1 MRKTYLAIP
10 MLALVGLLIAPIA
23 DAKVSSRGLPKYLHS
38 EASALD
44 GKGDRN
50 GIGQFKRNS
59 ENKKYVF
66 VNGTVTAV
74 SVDSITVAVRS
85 KNDDGTITTTPY
97 TFAVD
102 TTTKVI
108 RKFKGTASI
117 AEVAV
122 NDKVMLWGTKLESG
136 VAKLIWDKSIW
147 WGQVKGTIT
156 DLNSTTKT
164 FKLIL
169 KQKETKSGKTITVA
183 ATIKTS
189 DNTKYWLGDVEKAFT
204 DLAND
209 QVVTVRGS
217 WNSANKY
224 FLASK
229 VTITP

>member
-10 MLALVGLLIAPIA
+10 MLALVGLLIAPFA
-23 DAKVSSRGLPKYLHS
+23 DAKVSSKGLPKYLHS

-50 GIGQFKRNS
+50 GIGLFKRNS

-74 SVDSITVAVRS
+74 GVDSITVAVRS

-122 NDKVMLWGTKLESG
+122 KDKVMLWGTKLESG